1 MIDWLYIL
9 ILVLGALLLVI
20 QELTIRSQ
28 RKLIDIQKKII
39 LECEPIINAVVKAIE
54 EAKAKGSS
62 TAKVDL

>member
-28 RKLIDIQKKII
+28 RKLIDLQDKVIR
-39 LECEPIINAVVKAIE
+39 ETEPIVRAVVKAIE
-54 EAKAKGSS
+54 EAKAKGTS

>member
-28 RKLIDIQKKII
+28 RKTIDIQDRT
-39 LECEPIINAVVKAIE
+39 LRECEPVIRAVAKAIE
-54 EAKAKGSS
+54 EAKAKGSDK
-62 TAKVDL
+62 AKVDL